1 MVIGKVTRGNGYE
14 HLKKEQLSAIEK
26 LVSGQDVF
34 VMLTGFGKKL
44 MYELLPTVFDRLK
57 GHTAPTSIALIVS
70 PMVSQQTQRCTY
82 VLLDQ
87 QTRCFRSLMMCYNI
101 NSSHLTMK
109 TCVCETIT

>member
-1 MVIGKVTRGNGYE
+1 
-14 HLKKEQLSAIEK
+14 
-26 LVSGQDVF
+26 
-34 VMLTGFGKKL
+34 

-70 PMVSQQTQRCTY
+70 PMVSQQTQHCTY